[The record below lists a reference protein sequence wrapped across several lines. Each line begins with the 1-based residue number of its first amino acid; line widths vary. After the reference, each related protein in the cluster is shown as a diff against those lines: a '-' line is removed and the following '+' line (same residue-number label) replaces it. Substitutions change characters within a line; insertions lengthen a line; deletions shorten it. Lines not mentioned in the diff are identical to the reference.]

1 MAASKALVVA
11 FQTVFD
17 FLLQFPA
24 AWHSATR
31 DLKCL
36 IPESYAIAQR
46 PISSL
51 LSARIHK

>member
-17 FLLQFPA
+17 FPLQFPA

-36 IPESYAIAQR
+36 IPESYAIGTTSDFFTSFR
-46 PISSL
+46 ENS
-51 LSARIHK
+51 